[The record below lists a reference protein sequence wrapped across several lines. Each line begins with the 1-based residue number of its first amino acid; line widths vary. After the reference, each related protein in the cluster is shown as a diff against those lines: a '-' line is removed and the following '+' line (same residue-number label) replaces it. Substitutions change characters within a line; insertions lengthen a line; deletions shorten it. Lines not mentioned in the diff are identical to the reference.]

1 MKNITY
7 TVPEN
12 DKEIFVAPAIDC
24 IPDLVRENKHK
35 LGNYAFEINGIP
47 FQALRDKSR
56 EELLH
61 KAVQYTHGIKSLLR
75 TQGRHGQTNLS
86 TPPVNSLLSRAIS
99 QYQDEVL
106 GKMGELEHKP
116 MNEVPIIL
124 TGHEPVF
131 YHPCIWVKNH
141 LAHHVA
147 KRVGGIGINMIVDN
161 DACTMGFVYAP
172 TLSENS
178 LHIQKIPLV
187 EGKDR
192 VAYEEIVLDDFKI
205 LHRFREEILS
215 LLKNNA
221 LNADAL
227 SCKSMEKG
235 TIALPLC
242 KNIRTMMDDMQAAFE
257 GYIARVVACRERGCV
272 DMVGLLTAARV
283 ALEEEFQMKNLEIPV
298 SRMCSTDGFHHFFLH
313 VLHNAGRFARIYNA
327 KLSEYRGIHKI
338 RSKANPLPDLN
349 VGNNITELPFWVWK
363 QGEERRRCYL
373 LNDGDLL
380 KITDGI
386 HVVAILKKNEDG
398 SENMQKIRALQEDR
412 IKLRPRAIT
421 TTMFS
426 RLFFSDVFIHGIG
439 GAKYDTITDEII
451 QEFFGISPPSYVT
464 NSATLFLPLSAFD
477 RDIGSLPLVQREV
490 RDMPHNPERY
500 ASKEILN
507 DADFANRVKEKKR
520 ILAIIEGCGMDEK
533 KAYFHQIKALNK
545 LLFDQIRAE
554 FFHKQNEQNALIN
567 GLAHENAVKFR
578 EYPVCMF
585 PTEFLR
591 GHYTNVF
598 SEG

>member
-35 LGNYAFEINGIP
+35 IGNYIFEINGIP

-75 TQGRHGQTNLS
+75 AQGRHGQTSLS

-106 GKMGELEHKP
+106 GKRGELEHKP
-116 MNEVPIIL
+116 IKEVPIIL

-131 YHPCIWVKNH
+131 YHPGIWVKNH

-192 VAYEEIVLDDFKI
+192 VAYEEIVFDDFKI
-205 LHRFREEILS
+205 LLRFRDEVLS

-221 LNADAL
+221 LNADTL
-227 SCKSMEKG
+227 SSKSMNDA
-235 TIALPLC
+235 TIQPLFENT
-242 KNIRTMMDDMQAAFE
+242 KTAMADMRVAFE
-257 GYIARVVACRERGCV
+257 GYITRVVACRERGRV

-283 ALEEEFQMKNLEIPV
+283 ALEEDFQMKNLEIPV
-298 SRMCSTDGFHHFFLH
+298 SWMCNIDGFYHFFLH
-313 VLHNAGRFARIYNA
+313 VLHNAVRFARIYNA
-327 KLSEYRGIHKI
+327 GLAEYRGIHKI

-349 VGNNITELPFWVWK
+349 IRDNTVELPFWIWK

-380 KITDGI
+380 KITDGT
-386 HVVAILKKNEDG
+386 HVVAILKKNENG

-451 QEFFGISPPSYVT
+451 QEFFGISPPSYVA

-500 ASKEILN
+500 APKEMLN
-507 DADFANRVKEKKR
+507 DADFSNRVKEKKR
-520 ILAIIEGCGMDEK
+520 ILAILAGCSMDEK
-533 KAYFHQIKALNK
+533 KACFNQIRELNK

-554 FFHKQNEQNALIN
+554 FLHKQNEQNALMN